1 MTIIYPINGK
11 NERLGNLFK
20 TPKHLLLYKGV
31 PAIVASVNYMK
42 SLFPDAEIVILANAR
57 YYAELADLVIDANVW
72 EVVDTESQVETLRHF
87 TTREVVQGSVMFVD
101 CDIVPISI
109 NPPNGNTVYL
119 FENKKWMKQY
129 SNYSVGAFTFGEPN
143 IIADCNEKGKYYPW
157 AGSGLYYFENVETF
171 NLHSKNCKSVSE
183 VVQSMIG
190 NAARV
195 YADTTSQIFRF
206 GTLNDIKND
215 ESLTDRIY

>member
-42 SLFPDAEIVILANAR
+42 SLFPDATILILAGR
-57 YYAELADLVIDANVW
+57 DYISGLDAVGLGDHIIA
-72 EVVDTESQVETLRHF
+72 VTPTSSQIETLRLE
-87 TTREVVQGSVMFVD
+87 TLERTGSVMFVD

-109 NPPNGNTVYL
+109 NPPKGNTVYL

-129 SNYSVGAFTFGEPN
+129 SNYAVIWGAVV
-143 IIADCNEKGKYYPW
+143 DSNEKGEYLPY
-157 AGSGLYYFENVETF
+157 AGTGLYYFEDVNDF
-171 NLHSKNCKSVSE
+171 NSYSVGCKSISE
-183 VVQSMIG
+183 VIAKMPSFG
-190 NAARV
+190 G
-195 YADTTSQIFRF
+195 DTTSQVFRF

-215 ESLTDRIY
+215 ETLTDRIY

>member
-31 PAIVASVNYMK
+31 PAVVASVNYMR
-42 SLFPDAEIVILANAR
+42 SLFPDADIRILANKA
-57 YYAELADLVIDANVW
+57 YVIGLLDVKAHAEAHLLTVP
-72 EVVDTESQVETLRHF
+72 DTESQVETLRMG
-87 TTREVVQGSVMFVD
+87 TKDLTGPVMFVD

-109 NPPNGNTVYL
+109 NPPKGNTVYL

-129 SNYSVGAFTFGEPN
+129 SNYDVLDGVVL
-143 IIADCNEKGKYYPW
+143 DCNEKGEYYTH
-157 AGSGLYYFENVETF
+157 AGAGLYYFENVEQF
-171 NLHSKNCKSVSE
+171 NKESIGCKSISE
-183 VVQSMIG
+183 VVKQMPLF
-190 NAARV
+190 N
-195 YADTTSQIFRF
+195 ADTTSQVFRF
-206 GTLNDIKND
+206 GTINDIKND

>member
-20 TPKHLLLYKGV
+20 TPKHLLLYNGV

-109 NPPNGNTVYL
+109 NPPTGNTVYL

-129 SNYSVGAFTFGEPN
+129 SNYAVTWGAVV
-143 IIADCNEKGKYYPW
+143 DSNEKGEYLPY
-157 AGSGLYYFENVETF
+157 AGTGLYYFEDVNDF
-171 NLHSKNCKSVSE
+171 NSYSVGCKSISE
-183 VVQSMIG
+183 VIAKMPSFG
-190 NAARV
+190 G
-195 YADTTSQIFRF
+195 DTTSQVFRF

>member
-101 CDIVPISI
+101 CDIVPIST
-109 NPPNGNTVYL
+109 NR
-119 FENKKWMKQY
+119 
-129 SNYSVGAFTFGEPN
+129 
-143 IIADCNEKGKYYPW
+143 KYCLP
-157 AGSGLYYFENVETF
+157 VR
-171 NLHSKNCKSVSE
+171 K
-183 VVQSMIG
+183 
-190 NAARV
+190 
-195 YADTTSQIFRF
+195 
-206 GTLNDIKND
+206 
-215 ESLTDRIY
+215 

>member
-31 PAIVASVNYMK
+31 PAIVASVNYMR
-42 SLFPDAEIVILANAR
+42 SLFPDAQIVILANER
-57 YYAELADLVIDANVW
+57 YSDVMWDLLGEDAW
-72 EVVDTESQVETLRHF
+72 IEITPDTESQVDTLRWLTGHM
-87 TTREVVQGSVMFVD
+87 TEGSVMFVD

-129 SNYSVGAFTFGEPN
+129 SNYELDACGFVTK
-143 IIADCNEKGKYYPW
+143 CNEKGEYHPY
-157 AGSGLYYFENVETF
+157 AGAGIYHFIDVQRFNEN
-171 NLHSKNCKSVSE
+171 SIGCKNISE
-183 VVQSMIG
+183 VIAKYG
-190 NAARV
+190 IF
-195 YADTTSQIFRF
+195 YADTLSQIFRF